1 MKQPFLQIKENKCD
15 AICIMPSP
23 DSREQTIIH
32 GLTYVD
38 NGDNIGSSTMG
49 NSYDIV
55 TFRES
60 DEGFYDKEHY
70 QAILVCPYTYSEKV
84 MKDGFFGIIAKRT
97 TTSED
102 VLNLYLNKIDYLIGD
117 EDVEQK

>member
-1 MKQPFLQIKENKCD
+1 
-15 AICIMPSP
+15 
-23 DSREQTIIH
+23 
-32 GLTYVD
+32 
-38 NGDNIGSSTMG
+38 MG

>member
-1 MKQPFLQIKENKCD
+1 
-15 AICIMPSP
+15 MPSP
-23 DSREQTIIH
+23 DSREQTVIH
-32 GLTYVD
+32 GLTYVE

-84 MKDGFFGIIAKRT
+84 MKDGLFGIIAKRT